1 MTILRQHLQ
10 DGWLTLT
17 LDDPD
22 RRNALSDEM
31 SDALRGALGD
41 VREDRSVRGITLRGS
56 GGVFCAGGDLKA
68 FKTDL
73 QAGGIDA
80 VMELSRGAG
89 ALFAMVDSQPQP
101 VIALVDGPAMAGGLG
116 LVCCADVV
124 AVTPDAR
131 FALTEVNLGIVAA
144 QIAPYILRR
153 FGPTTGRRLMVTAAR
168 FDGQDAYRLGLADHL
183 ADDAAALEAYAD
195 GVAASVRKAAP
206 GAIAATKALCRAAP
220 NLDAEAMTEEAA
232 RVFAETLMSEEG
244 REGIAAF
251 AQKRQPKWAQS

>member
-1 MTILRQHLQ
+1 MTILKKELSN
-10 DGWLTLT
+10 GWLTLT
-17 LDDPD
+17 LDDPS

-31 SDALRGALGD
+31 SGALRSALNEARD
-41 VREDRSVRGITLRGS
+41 DRSVRGILMRGA

-73 QAGGIDA
+73 QAGGQAA
-80 VMELSRGAG
+80 VEEMSRGAG
-89 ALFAMVDSQPQP
+89 DLFALVDSQPQP

-124 AVTPDAR
+124 AVTRAAR

-168 FDGQDAYRLGLADHL
+168 FDGKEAFDLGLADQL
-183 ADDAAALEAYAD
+183 ADDSDGLNAYAEA
-195 GVAASVRKAAP
+195 VVTSVNQAAP

-220 NLDAEAMTEEAA
+220 HLDGEAMTQEAA
-232 RVFAETLMSEEG
+232 RVFAATLLSEEG

-251 AQKRQPKWAQS
+251 AEKRKPRWAQ

>member
-1 MTILRQHLQ
+1 MSVLKQELK

-31 SDALRGALGD
+31 SAALQDALSA
-41 VREDRSVRGITLRGS
+41 VRNDRSVRGITMRGA

-73 QAGGIDA
+73 QAGAEEA
-80 VMELSRGAG
+80 VQEMSRGAG
-89 ALFAMVDSQPQP
+89 RLFALVDSQPQP

-124 AVTPDAR
+124 AVTPAAR

-168 FDGQDAYRLGLADHL
+168 FDGEEAHRLGLADHL
-183 ADDAAALEAYAD
+183 APDADALDAYAD
-195 GVAASVRKAAP
+195 EIAATVLKAAP

-220 NLDAEAMTEEAA
+220 YLNPEAMTEEAA
-232 RVFAETLMSEEG
+232 RVFAETLMSDEG

-251 AQKRQPKWAQS
+251 AQKRAPRWAP

>member
-1 MTILRQHLQ
+1 MTILQTELSK
-10 DGWLTLT
+10 GWLHLT
-17 LDDPD
+17 LDDPA

-31 SDALRGALGD
+31 SEAIKTALHE
-41 VREDRSVRGITLRGS
+41 VRDDRSVRGVVMRGA

-73 QAGGIDA
+73 QAGGQEA
-80 VMELSRGAG
+80 VEEISRGAG
-89 ALFAMVDSQPQP
+89 DFFALVDSQPQP

-124 AVTPDAR
+124 AVTPAAR

-153 FGPTTGRRLMVTAAR
+153 FGPTVGRRLMVTAAR
-168 FDGQDAYRLGLADHL
+168 FDGTEALRLGLADHL
-183 ADDAAALEAYAD
+183 ARDAAGLDSYAD
-195 GVAASVRKAAP
+195 SVAASVNQAAP
-206 GAIAATKALCRAAP
+206 GAIAATKALCKAAP
-220 NLDAEAMTEEAA
+220 HLGREAMTQEAA
-232 RVFAETLMSEEG
+232 RVFATTLLSDEG

-251 AQKRQPKWAQS
+251 AEKRKPRWAQ

>member
-1 MTILRQHLQ
+1 MTILKQ
-10 DGWLTLT
+10 DLSGGWLTLT
-17 LDDPD
+17 MDDPA

-31 SDALRGALGD
+31 SEALQAALTNVHD
-41 VREDRSVRGITLRGS
+41 DRSVRGITLRGA

-73 QAGGIDA
+73 QAGGIEA
-80 VMELSRGAG
+80 VKDLSRGAG
-89 ALFAMVDSQPQP
+89 ELFAMVDSQPQP

-124 AVTPDAR
+124 AVTPEAR

-153 FGPTTGRRLMVTAAR
+153 FGPTAGRRLMVTAAR
-168 FDGQDAYRLGLADHL
+168 FDGREAHRLGLADHL
-183 ADDAAALEAYAD
+183 ADDAAGLDEYAE
-195 GVAASVRKAAP
+195 GIIASVLKAAP

-220 NLDAEAMTEEAA
+220 HLTPEAMTNEAA
-232 RVFAETLMSEEG
+232 QVFAETLMSDEG

-251 AQKRQPKWAQS
+251 AEKRKPRWVP